1 MYYGKKVLYNTCFEN
16 NDHHKII
23 FNNLYNQIMNMFIKK
38 FSNIGKHQDCLKK
51 IPIEDTILLRSDA
64 SIDHSSSIDLTINI

>member
-1 MYYGKKVLYNTCFEN
+1 
-16 NDHHKII
+16 
-23 FNNLYNQIMNMFIKK
+23 MNMFIKQ

-64 SIDHSSSIDLTINI
+64 SIDHSSSIDLTINIYNSFQRGFSRTVHN